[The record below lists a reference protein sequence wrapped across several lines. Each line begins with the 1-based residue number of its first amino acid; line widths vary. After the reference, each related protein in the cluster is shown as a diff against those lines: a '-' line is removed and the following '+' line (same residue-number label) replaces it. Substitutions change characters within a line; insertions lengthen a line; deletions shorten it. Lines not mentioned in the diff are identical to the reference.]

1 MWRRRRC
8 VVVIGCRMACY
19 HPVPARREDSGRVVI
34 WPQLGTADMSV
45 PCGGCIGCRLERS
58 QMWSLRAR
66 HEASC
71 WDHNVFLTLT
81 YDEERLP
88 PFGFL
93 NPKHPRKFI
102 KALRDALYRS
112 KYSPNSAGNPIRYFG
127 CGEYG
132 SQRRRPHYHLLLFN
146 LLLTDRER
154 YGQSTYTSR
163 LVSDLWQYGSHLCGD
178 VTPESCAY
186 TAGYATKK
194 LTDPLP
200 SYVVDTTTGE
210 VFDRPKEF
218 PMMSLKPAIGQ
229 AWYDKYKSELR
240 HGYCVVDGAKL
251 SVPRLYRKKLAA
263 EDPAAF
269 EEMSWNQWR
278 QELLRDPADRSE
290 ARLAVREE
298 VAYSRKSFFSTSH
311 LED

>member
-1 MWRRRRC
+1 
-8 VVVIGCRMACY
+8 MACY

-58 QMWSLRAR
+58 QMWALRAR
-66 HEASC
+66 HESSC
-71 WDHNVFLTLT
+71 WENNVFLTLT
-81 YDEERLP
+81 YEDGKVP

-93 NPKHPRKFI
+93 DPKHPRIFI
-102 KALRDALYRS
+102 KALRDHLYRS
-112 KYSPNSAGNPIRYFG
+112 KYSPNSAENPIRYFG

-146 LLLTDRER
+146 VRFDDRER
-154 YGQSTYTSR
+154 YGRDTYTSR
-163 LVSDLWQYGSHLCGD
+163 LVSDLWEFGSHLCGD
-178 VTPESCAY
+178 VTPQSCSY

-200 SYVVDTTTGE
+200 SQVVDTVTGE
-210 VFDRPKEF
+210 ILDRPREF

-229 AWYDKYKSELR
+229 LWYDKYKSELR
-240 HGYCVVDGAKL
+240 NGYCVVDGKQVA
-251 SVPRLYRKKLAA
+251 VPRLYRKKFAVD
-263 EDPAAF
+263 DPRGF
-269 EEMSWNQWR
+269 EKMQWMQF
-278 QELLRDPADRSE
+278 QETSKHDPADRSE

-298 VAYSRKSFFSTSH
+298 VALARKSFFSSSH

>member
-1 MWRRRRC
+1 
-8 VVVIGCRMACY
+8 MACY
-19 HPVPARREDSGRVVI
+19 HPVPARREDSGRVII

-58 QMWSLRAR
+58 MMWSLRAR

-71 WDHNVFLTLT
+71 WDNNIFLTLT
-81 YDEERLP
+81 YDDGKVP
-88 PFGFL
+88 PYGFL
-93 NPKHPRKFI
+93 NSEHPRKFI
-102 KALRDALYRS
+102 KVLRDHLYRS
-112 KYSPNSAGNPIRYFG
+112 KHSINSSANPIRYFG

-146 LLLTDRER
+146 LSLQDRER

-163 LVSDLWQYGSHLCGD
+163 LLSELWEYGSHLCGD
-178 VTPESCAY
+178 VTPQSCSY

-200 SYVVDTTTGE
+200 SQVVDMVTGE
-210 VFDRPKEF
+210 VLDRPREF

-229 AWYDKYKSELR
+229 LWYDKYKSELR
-240 HGYCVVDGAKL
+240 NGYCVVDGRQVA
-251 SVPRLYRKKLAA
+251 VPRMYRKKFAVD
-263 EDPAAF
+263 EPALC
-269 EEMSWNQWR
+269 EEMQWHQW
-278 QELLRDPADRSE
+278 QETARHDPADRSE

-298 VAYSRKSFFSTSH
+298 VAYSKKKFFSSTH